1 MALEALRFPGR
12 FCIRDSPNEKASF
25 SRFRFAGVKSNRFSE
40 TQIIKDEMKQKEE
53 IKSVSIIKIKMIK
66 EGSIPYGEEQII
78 NSRAAAKIARSFL
91 GDTDREHVLVLILD
105 QKNRVNGINLVS
117 TGSLSSAILHPR
129 EVFKPAILGNAA
141 RIAIIHNHVSGDIQ
155 PSQEDVKI
163 TERLREAGEILGIHV
178 LDHIILG
185 DGKHFSFLE
194 NDM

>member
-1 MALEALRFPGR
+1 
-12 FCIRDSPNEKASF
+12 
-25 SRFRFAGVKSNRFSE
+25 
-40 TQIIKDEMKQKEE
+40 MKQKEE

-141 RIAIIHNHVSGDIQ
+141 RIAIIHN
-155 PSQEDVKI
+155 
-163 TERLREAGEILGIHV
+163 LC
-178 LDHIILG
+178 
-185 DGKHFSFLE
+185 
-194 NDM
+194 